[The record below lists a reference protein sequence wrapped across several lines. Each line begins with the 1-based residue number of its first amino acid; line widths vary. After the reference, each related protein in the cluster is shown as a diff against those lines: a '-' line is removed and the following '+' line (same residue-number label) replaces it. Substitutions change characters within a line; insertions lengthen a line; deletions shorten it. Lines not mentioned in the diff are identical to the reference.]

1 MEFEF
6 TTANRIIFG
15 PGTARQTGKLARKLG
30 RNALVVTGKASDRNR
45 FLFQDLTSHNIEFT
59 MLPIPEEPTVAMISS
74 GVDKARKVGCDLV
87 IAIGGGSAIDSGK
100 AIAALLTNHGR
111 LTDYLEVV
119 GRGKSIREEP
129 APSIALPTTA
139 GTGAEVTCNS
149 VLLSEEPRVK
159 VSMRSPLMLP
169 RIVIVDP
176 ELTYSMPPDVTASTG
191 LDAFTQLL
199 EAFVSI
205 GANPMTDAVCRE
217 GMKRAAAALERV
229 YIDGS
234 DKAARYDMCLASF
247 FGGLALS
254 NAKLGAVHGIA
265 GTFGGMFPSPHG
277 AVCGR
282 LLPAVMEVNIASL
295 KRHMPGSESL
305 SRYHEIGQMV
315 ASDGLAS
322 AEDGVAWVEKLC
334 ERLKMPP
341 LGIYGV
347 SENDFAD
354 IIRQSQKASSMKGN
368 PLRLKNEE
376 LHGILQKVL

>member
-30 RNALVVTGKASDRNR
+30 RNALVVTGRASDRNR
-45 FLFQDLTSHNIEFT
+45 FLFQDLASQNIEFT
-59 MLPIPEEPTVAMISS
+59 ILSIPEEPTVAMISS
-74 GVDKARKVGCDLV
+74 GADEARKAGCDLV

-100 AIAALLTNHGR
+100 VIAALLTNHGR

-119 GRGKSIREEP
+119 GKGKSILKDP
-129 APSIALPTTA
+129 APSIVLPTTA

-149 VLLSEEPRVK
+149 VLLSEEHQVK

-169 RIVIVDP
+169 HIAIVDP
-176 ELTYSMPPDVTASTG
+176 ELTYSMPPDITAATG

-199 EAFVSI
+199 EAFVSKS
-205 GANPMTDAVCRE
+205 ANPMTDAVCRE
-217 GMKRAAAALERV
+217 GIKRAAASLERV

-234 DKAARYDMCLASF
+234 DKTARYDMCLASF
-247 FGGLALS
+247 FGGLALA

-265 GTFGGMFPSPHG
+265 
-277 AVCGR
+277 
-282 LLPAVMEVNIASL
+282 
-295 KRHMPGSESL
+295 
-305 SRYHEIGQMV
+305 
-315 ASDGLAS
+315 
-322 AEDGVAWVEKLC
+322 WVKKLC

-341 LGIYGV
+341 LGNYGV
-347 SENDFAD
+347 CENDFAD

-368 PLRLKNEE
+368 PIRLKTEE
-376 LHGILQKVL
+376 LHGILQKTL